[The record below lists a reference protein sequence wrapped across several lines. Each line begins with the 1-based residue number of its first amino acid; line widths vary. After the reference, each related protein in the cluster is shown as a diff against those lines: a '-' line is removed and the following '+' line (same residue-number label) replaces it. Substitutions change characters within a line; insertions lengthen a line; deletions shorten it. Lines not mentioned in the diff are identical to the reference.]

1 MKNCAKAIFVIIGT
15 IIGAGFASGQEIY
28 SFFNVY
34 GENGIIGIII
44 SSAILGMVIFNV
56 LKKANKLN
64 INTYMELLKSTK
76 ISKKLINVI
85 NIVINIFLLI
95 SFYIMVAGFVAYF
108 KQEFNVPNILTAIV
122 VLIIAYITFMR
133 NIEGIAKINS
143 IIIPILIFIVFLIGY
158 KVDIFSSINNIDM
171 ENIEIKTN
179 WILKSIEYSGYN
191 SILLIPILISI
202 KDYTENHE
210 KKISIIITGILFLL
224 SIVVYFTMFKFKEVG
239 NIEIPL
245 IYIANKYGLIFKYT
259 YGLVIIFAIYTTMI
273 SAGYGFIK
281 NCTKNSEQ
289 YKLLTTIICI
299 TAIFISNFSFSGLV
313 NLTYPVFGILGIMQ
327 LFLGTGCI
335 WGRGKNAYLM
345 Y

>member
-28 SFFNVY
+28 SFFNIY
-34 GENGIIGIII
+34 GENGIIGITIA
-44 SSAILGMVIFNV
+44 SSILGVVIFNV

-76 ISKKLINVI
+76 ISNRLIQII

-108 KQEFNVPNILTAIV
+108 KQEFNVPNILTAIL
-122 VLIIAYITFMR
+122 VLIIAYMTFMR

-143 IIIPILIFIVFLIGY
+143 VIIPVLIFIVFIIGY

-171 ENIEIKTN
+171 ENIQIKTN
-179 WILKSIEYSGYN
+179 WILRSIEYAGYN

-202 KDYTENHE
+202 KDYTKNNE
-210 KKISIIITGILFLL
+210 KKISIITTGIFFIL
-224 SIVVYFTMFKFKEVG
+224 SIIIYFAMFKFKEVG
-239 NIEIPL
+239 SIEIPL
-245 IYIANKYGLIFKYT
+245 IYIASKYGFIFKYT

-273 SAGYGFIK
+273 SAGYGFLK
-281 NCTKNSEQ
+281 NCTKSDKQ
-289 YKLLTTIICI
+289 YKLFATIICI

-313 NLTYPVFGILGIMQ
+313 NLTYPVFGILGTIK
-327 LFLGTGCI
+327 LFFLL
-335 WGRGKNAYLM
+335 RY
-345 Y
+345 

>member
-28 SFFNVY
+28 SFFNIY
-34 GENGIIGIII
+34 GENGIIGITIA
-44 SSAILGMVIFNV
+44 SSILGVVIFNV

-76 ISKKLINVI
+76 ISNRLIQII

-108 KQEFNVPNILTAIV
+108 KQEFNVPNILTAIL
-122 VLIIAYITFMR
+122 VLIIAYMTFMR

-143 IIIPILIFIVFLIGY
+143 VIIPVLIFIVFIIGY

-171 ENIEIKTN
+171 ENIQIKTN
-179 WILKSIEYSGYN
+179 WISRSVEYAGYN

-202 KDYTENHE
+202 KDYTKNNE
-210 KKISIIITGILFLL
+210 KKVSIITTSIFFLL
-224 SIVVYFTMFKFKEVG
+224 SMVIYFAMFKFKEVR

-273 SAGYGFIK
+273 SAGYGFLK
-281 NCTKNSEQ
+281 NCTKSDKQ
-289 YKLLTTIICI
+289 YKLFATIICI

-313 NLTYPVFGILGIMQ
+313 NLTYPVFGILGTIK
-327 LFLGTGCI
+327 LFFLL
-335 WGRGKNAYLM
+335 RY
-345 Y
+345 

>member
-34 GENGIIGIII
+34 GENGIIGITI
-44 SSAILGMVIFNV
+44 SSSILGMVIFNV
-56 LKKANKLN
+56 LKNANKFN
-64 INTYMELLKSTK
+64 ISTYMELLKSTK
-76 ISKKLINVI
+76 LSNKLIQTI

-108 KQEFNVPNILTAIV
+108 KQEFNVPNIITAII

-143 IIIPILIFIVFLIGY
+143 VIIPVLIFIVFLIGY
-158 KVDIFSSINNIDM
+158 KVDIFSSINNVDM

-179 WILKSIEYSGYN
+179 WILRSIEYAGYN

-202 KDYTENHE
+202 KDYTKNNE
-210 KKISIIITGILFLL
+210 KKVSIITTSIFFIL
-224 SIVVYFTMFKFKEVG
+224 SMVIYFAMFKFKEVG

-273 SAGYGFIK
+273 SAGYSFLK
-281 NCTKNSEQ
+281 NCTKSYAQ
-289 YKLLTTIICI
+289 YKLLAAIICI
-299 TAIFISNFSFSGLV
+299 TAIFISNFSFSELV
-313 NLTYPVFGILGIMQ
+313 NLTYPVFGVFGIATC
-327 LFLGTGCI
+327 FF
-335 WGRGKNAYLM
+335 YLKS
-345 Y
+345 